1 MSSSGFWGFY
11 GFGMLLCSPSG
22 FVSVRHIYFRSQVK
36 VAISAHLHCFQP
48 PTCPWNLC
56 QCFCS
61 LVPPCTASQS
71 LLGRG
76 FCGSFLSSPTLFSA
90 SWRLVWASLTPL
102 SSPSMLWGLCVLV
115 LAPGARLLC
124 RGSCIHL
131 CRLTSLLSMSQGL
144 CVLLLAPQAHPLCY
158 RAPVGLSQFPKPV
171 ILLLPVF
178 MSFLW
183 AEKCSYLCFLPS
195 KSCLA
200 WLSEI
205 PQVPFGPPCEGASQC
220 IGTLPAS

>member
-1 MSSSGFWGFY
+1 MDYSLPGSSVLDMSISTAASMWPSQPPAPY
-11 GFGMLLCSPSG
+11 LSLESLPVLLFPG
-22 FVSVRHIYFRSQVK
+22 P
-36 VAISAHLHCFQP
+36 ALHCKPKLARKGLLWIFSQLP
-48 PTCPWNLC
+48 DPVLCIMETC
-56 QCFCS
+56 
-61 LVPPCTASQS
+61 V
-71 LLGRG
+71 G
-76 FCGSFLSSPTLFSA
+76 FSHPSE
-90 SWRLVWASLTPL
+90 LT
-102 SSPSMLWGLCVLV
+102 SMLWGLCVLV
-115 LAPGARLLC
+115 LAPRARLLC
-124 RGSCIHL
+124 CGSCMHL